1 MQICLWKYK
10 HARENQYIKI
20 VFYLFQVG
28 DMLNIEECVRYY
40 TAYNQPVDAGS
51 KSTFQ
56 RSYEQTE

>member
-1 MQICLWKYK
+1 MQICLSKYK

-20 VFYLFQVG
+20 VFQLFQVG

-40 TAYNQPVDAGS
+40 TAYNQPVDA
-51 KSTFQ
+51 